1 MKVVIT
7 GGAGYIGSIL
17 TGTLLDGGHE
27 VTVLDT
33 LMFGGQPILP
43 YLTQRRFRFA
53 RMDVE
58 REDISP
64 YLVGAEAVVHLA
76 ALVGF
81 PACQRAGN
89 EESWRV
95 NLEGVKKVFQAAER
109 AGTPRLIFSSTYSNY
124 GISADGAAVTEDS
137 PLYPQSLYAETKIAA
152 EEYLKGQAKCSLC
165 APLIFRFAT
174 LYGIS
179 PRTRFDLLVN
189 QFVLEAITTHQLL
202 IYQRH
207 FSRSFVHIRDIV
219 RAICLGLEAPEDRIR
234 GQVYNVG
241 SNDGNYTKE
250 QLAEM
255 VKKHVSGTEI
265 TYKDMAFDGD
275 MRDVR
280 VAFDKINR
288 QLGFQVS
295 VSMEEGIQEIRDAI
309 LSGLLGDPNSEVY
322 RNAPSLLKK

>member
-7 GGAGYIGSIL
+7 GGAGYVGSLL
-17 TGTLLDGGHE
+17 TGVLLDGGHE
-27 VTVLDT
+27 VIVLDT

-43 YLTQRRFRFA
+43 YLTQRRFHFA

-64 YLVGAEAVVHLA
+64 YLAGAEAVVHLA

-81 PACQRAGN
+81 PACKRAGDA
-89 EESWRV
+89 ESWRV

-109 AGTPRLIFSSTYSNY
+109 AGVPRLVFSSTYSNY
-124 GISADGAAVTEDS
+124 GISPDGSAVTEDS

-152 EEYLKGQAKCSLC
+152 EEYLKEQAKYSPC
-165 APLIFRFAT
+165 APLIYRFAT

-189 QFVLEAITTHQLL
+189 QFVSEAIATHQLM
-202 IYQRH
+202 IYQRQ
-207 FSRSFVHIRDIV
+207 FSRSFVHIRDIA
-219 RAICLGLEAPEDRIR
+219 RAICLGLEAREDRIR

-250 QLAEM
+250 ELAEL
-255 VKKHVSGTEI
+255 VKKHVPGTEI

-280 VAFDKINR
+280 VAFDKISR

-295 VSMEEGIQEIRDAI
+295 ISMEQGIQEIRDAI
-309 LSGLLGDPNSEVY
+309 LSGLLGDPNSEIY